1 MALPVLAG
9 IPWLAGIIGAAF
21 TSLFTFFAQHLTKR
35 VAVSITVILSLV
47 GITSAFFATITGMIN
62 AISYVAPPSIT
73 AGMALI
79 VPSNATACITA
90 VVTAHTI
97 RYAYA
102 WQFRIIQ
109 YKMF

>member
-21 TSLFTFFAQHLTKR
+21 TSLFTFFAQHFTKR
-35 VAVSITVILSLV
+35 IAVTISVVISLV
-47 GITSAFFATITGMIN
+47 AITSLFFATINTMI
-62 AISYVAPPSIT
+62 AGITYVAPSAIT
-73 AGMALI
+73 QGMSLL

-90 VVTAHTI
+90 VISAHTI